1 METVR
6 LKNGSEEL
14 KVLVNLTMFSLRS
27 LLQDNPTDFYDLVM
41 VCRNKNYGVTNQTLL
56 NRLGLMQGNLVHT
69 SIKNVVLSA
78 VIGDGLNMTLTS
90 PI

>member
-14 KVLVNLTMFSLRS
+14 KVLVNSTMFSLRS
-27 LLQDNPTDFYDLVM
+27 LLQNNPTDFYDLVM
-41 VCRNKNYGVTNQTLL
+41 VCRNENYGVTNQTLL

>member
-14 KVLVNLTMFSLRS
+14 KVLVNSTMFNLRS
-27 LLQDNPTDFYDLVM
+27 LLQNNPTDFYDLVM
-41 VCRNKNYGVTNQTLL
+41 VCRNKNYGVTNRALL
-56 NRLGLMQGNLVHT
+56 NRLGLMQGDLVHT

-78 VIGDGLNMTLTS
+78 VIGGGLDMTLTS

>member
-27 LLQDNPTDFYDLVM
+27 LLQNNPTDFYDLVM
-41 VCRNKNYGVTNQTLL
+41 VCRNKNYGVTNQALL